1 MAGRD
6 LSRRRKKGAQVGR
19 TTVFVDEAGFRLS
32 PSVVRTY
39 APRGE
44 TPVLREVATRDHL
57 SVISGVTPA
66 GQLFTHLQETS
77 VKGPDVVRFLQ
88 HLERQLGCRLLV
100 VWDGASIHRGSA
112 VQEFLGTEAGAEI
125 ELAPLPG
132 YAPDCNPDEE
142 VWGWA
147 KGDLANLNA
156 QNLAALRPE
165 LRYTFRRMQQRPAL
179 IRSFFA
185 HAGYESG

>member
-1 MAGRD
+1 
-6 LSRRRKKGAQVGR
+6 
-19 TTVFVDEAGFRLS
+19 VFVDEAGFQLS

-44 TPVLREVATRDHL
+44 TPVVREEATREHL
-57 SVISGVTPA
+57 SVISGVTAA
-66 GQLFTHLQETS
+66 GQLFTQIQETS
-77 VKGPDVVRFLQ
+77 VKGPDVVHFLR

-100 VWDGASIHRGSA
+100 VWDGAAIHRGH
-112 VQEFLGTEAGAEI
+112 VMQEFLATEAGAQI

-147 KGDLANLNA
+147 KRDLANLNA
-156 QNLAALRPE
+156 PSLAALRPE
-165 LRYTFRRMQQRPAL
+165 LRQTFRRMQQRPAL
-179 IRSFFA
+179 IQSFFA
-185 HAGYESG
+185 HAGYG